1 MDCRVV
7 MGFMS
12 GLYGCGGV
20 VDCRV
25 VMGYHEWIV
34 GLWWG
39 T

>member
-12 GLYGCGGV
+12 GFQGCGGV
-20 VDCRV
+20 
-25 VMGYHEWIV
+25 HEWIV

-39 T
+39 S

>member
-20 VDCRV
+20 
-25 VMGYHEWIV
+25 HEWIV

-39 T
+39 S